1 MRRATRRTRARRWRK
16 KFREDANCWAQMR
29 RHFVARTN
37 ERSGDIGH
45 SRDER
50 FLSDD
55 SDEFMLTARADS
67 LDTGM
72 KSRLPDRLD
81 GSEKKEA
88 AETSLRL
95 PFFQFPPVTLD

>member
-1 MRRATRRTRARRWRK
+1 
-16 KFREDANCWAQMR
+16 MR

-55 SDEFMLTARADS
+55 SDEIMMTARAGHGS
-67 LDTGM
+67 F
-72 KSRLPDRLD
+72 LPIFGVVLLIWEGNPPR
-81 GSEKKEA
+81 
-88 AETSLRL
+88 LRL
-95 PFFQFPPVTLD
+95 EPAGCQVASRRWFLP

>member
-1 MRRATRRTRARRWRK
+1 
-16 KFREDANCWAQMR
+16 MR

-37 ERSGDIGH
+37 ERSGDIGQ

-72 KSRLPDRLD
+72 KSRLPDHLD
-81 GSEKKEA
+81 GSGKKEA
-88 AETSLRL
+88 AETALHM
-95 PFFQFPPVTLD
+95 PFFQFPPVSRD